1 MPVRIPLITDP
12 AARVLLDGLI
22 DYAGLFPPA
31 SLTVAEA
38 VRAYARYRGGDAGWM
53 LGRFVCPVGQFDV
66 FGTLAEP
73 LLPRDAGA
81 IPWRVAAIGTG
92 DHAADAAAMVR
103 LNDCHRWSWDECSA
117 VVDTIETPANA
128 PDDVAAIHAAFPVD
142 TTVYIEVPAVADP
155 RPLVAEIARAGRR
168 AKLRTGGVGAEA
180 FPSVERI
187 VTFIDA
193 CVEAGV
199 AFKSTAGLHHVLRGE
214 YPLTYAADS
223 ARAPMF
229 GFFNVLLACALRLD
243 DASADDMKLALLESD
258 PTSVTFTESAIVWR
272 GHTFDRTRLA
282 HLREH
287 VMTSFGSCSF
297 TEPVSEVRAM
307 GAW

>member
-31 SLTVAEA
+31 SHAVADA
-38 VRAYARYRGGDAGWM
+38 VRAYAKYRGGEAGWM
-53 LGRFVCPVGQFDV
+53 LGRFICPVAHFDAFATV
-66 FGTLAEP
+66 AEP

-81 IPWRVAAIGTG
+81 IPWRLAAIGSG

-103 LNDCHRWSWDECSA
+103 VNDCHRWSWDECSA
-117 VVDTIETPANA
+117 VVDTVETRANT
-128 PDDVAAIHAAFPVD
+128 PDEVAVIHAAFPAD
-142 TTVYIEVPAVADP
+142 ITVYVEVPLAQDPTPFVA
-155 RPLVAEIARAGRR
+155 AIARTGRR
-168 AKLRTGGVGAEA
+168 AKLRTGGVTADA
-180 FPSVERI
+180 FPAASQVAAF
-187 VTFIDA
+187 VDA

-199 AFKSTAGLHHVLRGE
+199 AFKATAGMHHVLYGSH
-214 YPLTYAADS
+214 PLTDAPDAAEV
-223 ARAPMF
+223 PMF
-229 GFFNVLLACALRLD
+229 GFLNVLLACALRLD
-243 DASADDMKLALLESD
+243 NATPDEIERALRESD
-258 PTSVTFTESAIVWR
+258 RSSVSFTDDAIVWR
-272 GHTFDRTRLA
+272 TRRFDRNRLA
-282 HLREH
+282 HIREH